1 MLTNGKNQ
9 LNYLDM
15 LSKSR
20 LEKLLKL
27 KTRKGRK
34 EEKRFLVEGKRFLKE
49 ALESNWEMELVLFSE
64 IFKRTPEEES
74 LLNEIKN
81 KGIDIIPVKNQ
92 IMKSLSDTVTP
103 QGIIGVMKKKE
114 FISQEAFALKKTLAK
129 DTDFVLALD
138 SVQDPGNLGT
148 LLRTADA
155 AGVDSVLLSEDTAE
169 FYNPKVLRSTMG
181 SIFHLPI
188 FKDVNL
194 KNTIPL
200 LKRRGFKIFASEVK
214 EGKLYDQLDYSG
226 KVCLIIG
233 SEATG
238 IDKKIIEL
246 SDEMVRIPIYG
257 KAESL
262 NASVAGGIILF
273 EMARKRRLNK

>member
-1 MLTNGKNQ
+1 
-9 LNYLDM
+9 M
-15 LSKSR
+15 LSQNR
-20 LEKLLKL
+20 LKRLLKL

-34 EEKRFLVEGKRFLKE
+34 EKNEFLVEGKRLVKE
-49 ALESNWEMELVLFSE
+49 ALESNWEVELVLFSE

-81 KGIDIIPVKNQ
+81 KGIDITAVKNQ
-92 IMKSLSDTVTP
+92 VIKSLSDTVTP

-114 FISQEAFALKKTLAK
+114 FILEKSLTSKAGFL
-129 DTDFVLALD
+129 LALD
-138 SVQDPGNLGT
+138 SIHDPGNLGT

-169 FYNPKVLRSTMG
+169 LYNPKVLRSTMG

-188 FKDVNL
+188 FEDMNL
-194 KNTIPL
+194 KNAIPW

-214 EGKLYDQLDYSG
+214 EGKFYDQLDYSG

-238 IDKKIIEL
+238 IDKKVVEL
-246 SDEMVRIPIYG
+246 SDEKVRIPIYG